1 MIEDKKSIELKS
13 QMARFLTD
21 DLLLNRDE
29 LIWTM
34 SGIIK
39 GISLEDNL
47 DHLSKCRLARKE
59 ALEKKIQK
67 REALGETIIDSI
79 SSKEEEALI

>member
-1 MIEDKKSIELKS
+1 MIEDKQSIELKS
-13 QMARFLTD
+13 QIARFLTD

-29 LIWTM
+29 LIWTL

-59 ALEKKIQK
+59 ARTEQDRLVPDE
-67 REALGETIIDSI
+67 LV
-79 SSKEEEALI
+79 